1 MISTR
6 AKTIIFLL
14 CICAFWSFPRL
25 VPVVS
30 ADPIIQV
37 DKKTTRIPL
46 GKYLSILEDNHNRY
60 TISDIV
66 SQAASEKF
74 SPSIRSLPTFGFS
87 RSTYWARF
95 DMINVSDETLP
106 LIFESNWPH
115 HDFIDFYLFGNGK
128 RILEKKQGDRM
139 PPDSPEKRH
148 LNPIV
153 QFSLAAGINY
163 TAYIKVQSKASMILD
178 FILWDPQAFTRHAL
192 KRQIIFGTYY
202 GAVLIMILYN
212 LFIFFGIQEKVYYL
226 YYVLF
231 ISSLLLIQMVLD
243 GFANAYLWPTHTDW
257 ANKCVNIFVFM
268 GVFWGTLFCQK
279 FLNTRENIPKL
290 NQLLR
295 VLAVFSF
302 IGIWPLFFTDILI
315 AGMLASFTGIVF
327 AVLSFSAGLACL
339 VKGFREARFFFFS
352 SLFLLAGMILVALGY
367 TGTIEKNFISTF
379 GMHIGTTLQAL
390 LLSFGLVDRINVLK
404 REHSRAQEANLKLQK
419 QFSRDLRKEIEL
431 KTLDLNRQKVRLE
444 EANKELT
451 KINTLK
457 SNFFANLSH
466 ELRTPLTLISG
477 WTEYIISGEFGQI
490 PERLKEVISK
500 IDTQNLALTEKI
512 NHMLKLSKFDA
523 GMSKIVLHELDIE
536 AYIANIV
543 ANFQDLAVHRN
554 IALNFKCR
562 SNIGSVP
569 MDKEKLTD
577 ILNNLIRNAYKF
589 TEQGRIDVILSEEG
603 RTMII
608 EVMDTGIGMGDD
620 ILENIFNRFQ
630 QGDNAGSC
638 LYEGTGLGL
647 AIVKESVDM
656 LHGTISVKS
665 AEHQGTVFTVRIPLN
680 LNELAPNAFTERRK
694 KDRRTT
700 AATYDQTD
708 RRAAGG
714 GRREADYIRLNG
726 QNIIQILA
734 EDIKTDDTDSVTYVE
749 TENPRGK
756 LVIAEDNKAVRLLL
770 QTILK
775 DYTLFLTPNGRLA
788 WETIQKEHPDLIISD
803 IMMPLMDGYSLV
815 ENIKSHKDTENIPI
829 ILITATADRND
840 RIRGLQLGADDF
852 LTKPFHHLELK
863 ARVNNVI
870 SLRKLYREKLRSEQ
884 LEVFLMVLASAIES
898 KDRYTGGH
906 VERVANY
913 ARDLAQKMRLPEDK
927 VNEIYLG
934 TIVHDIGKIGI
945 RDDVLNKTGKLTEE
959 EIRHIQ
965 EHPVIGKNL
974 LSKLELLPAAVN
986 IAYGHQE
993 KWDGTG
999 YPQRLKGRDIP
1010 IEARISTVADFW
1022 DAITSDRPYRSAIP
1036 VKLAVE
1042 IMIRERG
1049 KTFDPDLLDA
1059 FMDND
1064 KLYLRYLN
1072 GEQREERIS

>member
-6 AKTIIFLL
+6 ATKIFFFSCIAALL
-14 CICAFWSFPRL
+14 SFGL
-25 VPVVS
+25 LLPVI
-30 ADPIIQV
+30 ADPIVRI
-37 DKKTTRIPL
+37 DKDTKKIPL
-46 GKYLSILEDNHNRY
+46 GKYLSILEDKNNSY
-60 TISDIV
+60 TINSIV
-66 SQAASEKF
+66 SPTAAEKF
-74 SPSIRSLPTFGFS
+74 RTSTRSIPTFGFS
-87 RSTYWARF
+87 RSTYWVRF
-95 DMINVSDETLP
+95 DMVNETNEPLP

-115 HDFIDFYLFGNGK
+115 HDFIDFYLFRNGK
-128 RILEKKQGDRM
+128 RVVEKQQGDRM
-139 PPDSPEKRH
+139 PPDRLEKKY
-148 LNPIV
+148 LNPVV
-153 QFSLAAGINY
+153 QFSLAPGTNY
-163 TAYIKVQSKASMILD
+163 TAYLKVRSQASMILD
-178 FILWDPQAFTRHAL
+178 FFLWDPQAFTRHAL
-192 KRQIIFGTYY
+192 KRQILFGVYY

-212 LFIFFGIQEKVYYL
+212 LFIFFGIQEKIYYL

-231 ISSLLLIQMVLD
+231 ITSLLLIQMVLD
-243 GFANAYLWPTHTDW
+243 GFAHAYLWPAHIDW

-279 FLNTRENIPKL
+279 FLNTRVNTPKL
-290 NQLLR
+290 NLLLR
-295 VLAVFSF
+295 ALAVFSF
-302 IGIWPLFFTDILI
+302 IGIWALFFTDILT
-315 AGMLASFTGIVF
+315 AGKLASFTGIVF
-327 AVLSFSAGLACL
+327 AVLSFAAGLACL
-339 VKGFREARFFFFS
+339 VKGVREARFFFFS

-379 GMHIGTTLQAL
+379 AMHIGTTLQAL

-404 REHSRAQEANLKLQK
+404 REHSRAQETNLMMQK
-419 QFSRDLRKEIEL
+419 QFSRDLSKEIEL
-431 KTLDLNRQKVRLE
+431 KTLDLKRQKVQLE

-451 KINTLK
+451 KINIMK

-523 GMSKIVLHELDIE
+523 GMSKIILHELDIE
-536 AYIANIV
+536 PFIANIV

-554 IALNFKCR
+554 IALNFTCR
-562 SNIGSVP
+562 SGIGKIP

-589 TEQGRIDVILSEEG
+589 TEQGKIDVILSEEDK
-603 RTMII
+603 TMII
-608 EVMDTGIGMGDD
+608 EVRDTGIGISDD
-620 ILENIFNRFQ
+620 VLENIFNRFQ
-630 QGDNAGSC
+630 QGDNARTQP
-638 LYEGTGLGL
+638 YEGTGLGL

-665 AEHQGTVFTVRIPLN
+665 VQGRGTAFTVRIPLN
-680 LNELAPNAFTERRK
+680 LKELAPNAFTERRK
-694 KDRRTT
+694 NDRRRAETDYGT
-700 AATYDQTD
+700 AD
-708 RRAAGG
+708 RRRKSG
-714 GRREADYIRLNG
+714 GRRDEDYIKINSPE
-726 QNIIQILA
+726 IIQILA
-734 EDIKTDDTDSVTYVE
+734 EDIKTTETDTVTYVE
-749 TENPRGK
+749 TDNPRGK
-756 LVIAEDNKAVRLLL
+756 LVVAEDNKAVRLLL

-775 DYTLFLTPNGRLA
+775 DYTLFLAPNGRLA

-840 RIRGLQLGADDF
+840 RIKGLQLGADDF

-913 ARDLAQKMRLPEDK
+913 ARDLAQKMKMPEDM

-945 RDDVLNKTGKLTEE
+945 RDDVLNKAGKLTAEE
-959 EIRHIQ
+959 FRHIQ

-999 YPQRLKGRDIP
+999 YPQKLTGRDIP
-1010 IEARISTVADFW
+1010 VEARISTVADFW
-1022 DAITSDRPYRSAIP
+1022 DAITSDRPYRPAIP
-1036 VKLAVE
+1036 VDEAVE

-1059 FMDND
+1059 FMDIND
-1064 KLYLRYLN
+1064 KLYLRYLS
-1072 GEQREERIS
+1072 GEQQEAII